1 MPYKILFKK
10 NIYNYINSNSTNQP
24 SFIHVISS
32 LLMAEYF
39 KIGKLVAVHGLKG
52 ELLLKH
58 ELGKKTSLKG
68 LQAIFVEEK
77 KNVFIP
83 WFIESAKIKNE
94 EEIYLKLEEINTR
107 EAAIKLTQKEI
118 WLPETDFKKFAA
130 KTAPASLLGYTIINN
145 SQSLGEIL
153 ELIEQPH
160 QLLCRLEINGKE
172 VLIPLH
178 QETLQ
183 KVNHKKKEVLVE
195 LPDGLLEIYL
205 T

>member
-1 MPYKILFKK
+1 
-10 NIYNYINSNSTNQP
+10 
-24 SFIHVISS
+24 
-32 LLMAEYF
+32 MAEYF
-39 KIGKLVAVHGLKG
+39 KIGKLVAVHGLHG

-77 KNVFIP
+77 KNSFLP
-83 WFIESAKIKNE
+83 WFIEATKIKSDD
-94 EEIYLKLEEINTR
+94 EIYIKIEGINAR
-107 EAAIKLTQKEI
+107 ETATKLTQKEI
-118 WLPETDFKKFAA
+118 WLPEAEFKKFAA
-130 KTAPASLLGYTIINN
+130 KTAPASLLGYIIINN
-145 SQSLGEIL
+145 DEPLGEIL

-160 QLLCRLEINGKE
+160 QLLCRLEIKGKE

-178 QETLQ
+178 EETLQ

>member
-1 MPYKILFKK
+1 M
-10 NIYNYINSNSTNQP
+10 T
-24 SFIHVISS
+24 
-32 LLMAEYF
+32 EYF
-39 KIGKLVAVHGLKG
+39 KIGKIVAVHGLKG

-68 LQAIFVEEK
+68 LQAIFIEEK
-77 KNVFIP
+77 KTSFLP
-83 WFIESAKIKNE
+83 WFIESTTTKAEK
-94 EEIYLKLEEINTR
+94 EIYLKLEGINSR

-118 WLPETDFKKFAA
+118 WLQEVDFKKFAA
-130 KTAPASLLGYTIINN
+130 KTAPAGLLGYMIINKN
-145 SQSLGEIL
+145 ESLGEIL

-160 QLLCRLEINGKE
+160 QLLCRLEIKGKE

-178 QETLQ
+178 EESLQ
-183 KVNHKKKEVLVE
+183 KINHKKKEVLVN